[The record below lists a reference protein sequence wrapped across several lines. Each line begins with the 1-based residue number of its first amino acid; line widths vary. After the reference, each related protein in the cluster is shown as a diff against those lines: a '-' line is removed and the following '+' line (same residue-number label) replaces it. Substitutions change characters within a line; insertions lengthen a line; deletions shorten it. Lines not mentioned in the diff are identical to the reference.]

1 MAKRV
6 IAGNPFPTLMT
17 GMTNTLNYKGFLFY
31 FSGRMGASIYNSAG
45 IYQSVAAD
53 YFDNQ
58 TVDQLNRWQNPGD
71 ITNAKHGCM
80 EVMEPVHQPVLDKS
94 DFIRLRNLTLGYSLN
109 NKMIEDMGMSSVRLY
124 LTGVN
129 LLTFTKYSGYEEPE
143 EMMQELEKSF
153 ILHHQPKQSL

>member
-1 MAKRV
+1 
-6 IAGNPFPTLMT
+6 
-17 GMTNTLNYKGFLFY
+17 
-31 FSGRMGASIYNSAG
+31 
-45 IYQSVAAD
+45 
-53 YFDNQ
+53 
-58 TVDQLNRWQNPGD
+58 
-71 ITNAKHGCM
+71 M

-129 LLTFTKYSGYEEPE
+129 LLTLLNILVMTQKPE

-153 ILHHQPKQSL
+153 ILPPAKTIARSKYFLNLKDEIT

>member
-1 MAKRV
+1 VPQARLYG
-6 IAGNPFPTLMT
+6 GNGT
-17 GMTNTLNYKGFLFY
+17 
-31 FSGRMGASIYNSAG
+31 GAS
-45 IYQSVAAD
+45 
-53 YFDNQ
+53 
-58 TVDQLNRWQNPGD
+58 TL
-71 ITNAKHGCM
+71 
-80 EVMEPVHQPVLDKS
+80 LDKS

-129 LLTFTKYSGYEEPE
+129 YSLLLNILVMTQKPE

>member
-17 GMTNTLNYKGFLFY
+17 GMTNTLNYKGIDFFY
-31 FSGRMGASIYNSAG
+31 FSGEWGASIYNSAG

-71 ITNAKHGCM
+71 ITNVPQARLYGGNGTGASTRF
-80 EVMEPVHQPVLDKS
+80 LDKS
-94 DFIRLRNLTLGYSLN
+94 D
-109 NKMIEDMGMSSVRLY
+109 
-124 LTGVN
+124 
-129 LLTFTKYSGYEEPE
+129 LLDFA
-143 EMMQELEKSF
+143 
-153 ILHHQPKQSL
+153 I